1 MSLRHVT
8 LSYAGLWSLCREC
21 CALTGMLC
29 DGQSTE
35 TPVVLNL
42 QFAYRTWEAQNSC
55 ISLQKRAGK
64 GMFSRL
70 FVFDL
75 LSAPK
80 LFDRS
85 DHTFKDETKR
95 MPYSAVNT
103 LPLGYKSQS
112 V

>member
-8 LSYAGLWSLCREC
+8 HSYAGLCSLCREC

-29 DGQSTE
+29 DGQSRE

-42 QFAYRTWEAQNSC
+42 QFAYRTLEAKISC
-55 ISLQKRAGK
+55 ISLRKRAGK

-80 LFDRS
+80 PFDRS
-85 DHTFKDETKR
+85 DDTFKDETKR
-95 MPYSAVNT
+95 MQYRAVNT
-103 LPLGYKSQS
+103 LPPGYKSQS